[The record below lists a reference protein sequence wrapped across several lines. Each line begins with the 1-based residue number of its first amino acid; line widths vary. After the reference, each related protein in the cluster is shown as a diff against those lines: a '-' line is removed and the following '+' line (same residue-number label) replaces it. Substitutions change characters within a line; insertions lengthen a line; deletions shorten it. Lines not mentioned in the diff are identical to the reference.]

1 MRARRCLSLSPSHVS
16 SPPAPSNRTCGFPAS
31 HGSHPG
37 SCPSLTESPCR
48 AVRPGAARSP
58 RARPEERT
66 SPPAPNGRQRHR
78 QQRSRPGGSPTA
90 AAHPAAT
97 PPSLPHAAP
106 AGVSGHSTEV
116 LGSRHSPRPFPPFL
130 ALFPEPGPLPS
141 AGITRPLAVLRA
153 HPPPC
158 RPELALAGSRL
169 VRAHHRQGFPCC
181 HCFPLTRMLP
191 SLPRRNRPV
200 LASLASQ
207 PLATFP
213 VYRAGRLPHW
223 PFRGLLNVRCSLRP
237 ARSLSR
243 PRRPL

>member
-1 MRARRCLSLSPSHVS
+1 MPFAHGKPVS
-16 SPPAPSNRTCGFPAS
+16 SRPAGCG
-31 HGSHPG
+31 
-37 SCPSLTESPCR
+37 
-48 AVRPGAARSP
+48 AVP

-78 QQRSRPGGSPTA
+78 QQRSRPGGSPAA

-97 PPSLPHAAP
+97 SFASACSACRSLRALNGGPRLSPLSTALSSFLRSSRTRAPSLRRHYP
-106 AGVSGHSTEV
+106 AS
-116 LGSRHSPRPFPPFL
+116 
-130 ALFPEPGPLPS
+130 
-141 AGITRPLAVLRA
+141 AVLRA

-158 RPELALAGSRL
+158 RPKLALAGSRL

-223 PFRGLLNVRCSLRP
+223 LFRGLLNVRCSLRP

-243 PRRPL
+243 PRRPFDIEVLQPMSLPP